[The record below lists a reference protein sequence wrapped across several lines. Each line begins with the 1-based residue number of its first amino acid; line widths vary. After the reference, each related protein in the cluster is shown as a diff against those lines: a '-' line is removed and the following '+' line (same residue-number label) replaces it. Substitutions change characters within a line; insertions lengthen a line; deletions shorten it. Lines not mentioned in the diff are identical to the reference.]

1 MDYIPKRIFVKLRP
15 AECQALA
22 ELAEQEQREPREQA
36 ALLIRRQL
44 EMEALVESLPA
55 LDLAVLV
62 QVAKDEGLASAEQA
76 LGLVIGEW
84 VALKRAAVGV
94 S

>member
-1 MDYIPKRIFVKLRP
+1 MTYIPKRIYVKLEP
-15 AECQALA
+15 EEGEALA
-22 ELAEQEQREPREQA
+22 ELAEQEQRDPREQA
-36 ALLIRRQL
+36 VLLIRRQL

-76 LGLVIGEW
+76 LGLVISEW
-84 VALKRAAVGV
+84 TALKRAAVGV
-94 S
+94 

>member
-1 MDYIPKRIFVKLRP
+1 MDYIPKRIFIKLQP
-15 AECQALA
+15 DESQA
-22 ELAEQEQREPREQA
+22 LAEQEQRDPREQA

-44 EMEALVESLPA
+44 ELKALVGSLPA

-84 VALKRAAVGV
+84 TALKRAAVGV

>member
-1 MDYIPKRIFVKLRP
+1 VDYIPKRIFIKLQP
-15 AECQALA
+15 DESQALA
-22 ELAEQEQREPREQA
+22 ELAEQEQRDPREQA

-44 EMEALVESLPA
+44 ELKALVGSLPA

-84 VALKRAAVGV
+84 TALKRAAVGV